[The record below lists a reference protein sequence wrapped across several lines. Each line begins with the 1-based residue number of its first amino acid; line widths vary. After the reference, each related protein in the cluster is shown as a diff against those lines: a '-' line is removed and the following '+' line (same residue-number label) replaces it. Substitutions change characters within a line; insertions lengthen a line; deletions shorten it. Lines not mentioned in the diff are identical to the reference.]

1 MLLDQSFLTIF
12 PAILTNGYD
21 PIEDDY
27 LRPGRRTSVDTQGL
41 PINQAFMKLDLGTPS
56 GWHQYILE
64 YTRKIMEESS
74 VDQVSQGVA
83 GVGGRTTAAEIRT
96 AADGVNSTMGLLGRM
111 INYGLKRKAK
121 LKASNILQ
129 FWTDKNSPI
138 IEKILGGGG
147 AKEMQ
152 DVFNVV
158 KIDNTVLSNGQRGTK
173 IIEMYADKA
182 KLPGKDALKSR
193 AMLAQA
199 ENKKKIEIIAMPPE
213 YMRDF
218 SYDVKLASNPKTES
232 SKEIDKALQL
242 EKVRVYM
249 TFFPNLVNME
259 ELAVQTAEKLGDDPT
274 KVIKQ
279 DAMNPKPTQP
289 SDGTVASEQAADAG
303 AQPQGSTSQNQ
314 IKSLND
320 LQGLQESMMG

>member
-1 MLLDQSFLTIF
+1 
-12 PAILTNGYD
+12 
-21 PIEDDY
+21 
-27 LRPGRRTSVDTQGL
+27 
-41 PINQAFMKLDLGTPS
+41 
-56 GWHQYILE
+56 
-64 YTRKIMEESS
+64 
-74 VDQVSQGVA
+74 VSQGVA